1 MKLISGIAN
10 EKLSDEVAKILNV
23 HLVPMQ
29 NKVFADG
36 ELYVKIGENNRGA
49 DVYIIQPTSPDV
61 NHNILYLLLLIDAI
75 KKIFCTKYKCNNA
88 LFWLCKTG

>member
-36 ELYVKIGENNRGA
+36 ELYVKIGQNIRGLM
-49 DVYIIQPTSPDV
+49 YI
-61 NHNILYLLLLIDAI
+61 
-75 KKIFCTKYKCNNA
+75 
-88 LFWLCKTG
+88 